1 MEMTDVL
8 QSLMTY
14 YSVSYLQSISQYDKD
29 VSEALSDA
37 NIQIYNT
44 NFTHGTFKN
53 NQVRNSKDRKAAS
66 CFYGTVA
73 ILHRAYERKIP
84 IVLRFPGNV
93 DVIYDDY
100 SDSECF
106 IVFDCLPGSQYSEG
120 WLRNQ
125 TIETINLTSL
135 TVAKNIYH

>member
-14 YSVSYLQSISQYDKD
+14 YSVSYLQSISHHDKD
-29 VSEALSDA
+29 LSEALSDI
-37 NIQIYNT
+37 NKY
-44 NFTHGTFKN
+44 FTHGTFKN

-73 ILHRAYERKIP
+73 ILHRAYERKIL

-93 DVIYDDY
+93 DDN
-100 SDSECF
+100 
-106 IVFDCLPGSQYSEG
+106 
-120 WLRNQ
+120 LR
-125 TIETINLTSL
+125 
-135 TVAKNIYH
+135 